1 VAGCEWCVA
10 RFDGYGGRDV
20 LVGRKAAVWGN
31 ANVTVRKRRVVDGDI
46 FVCFIITQGGIDGC
60 RGERVVVEELTIR
73 VIGECSGRLASR
85 FFKALFHRESQKY
98 YLLRIIK
105 IKGDFLAPNI
115 TDAKQYLYRTPKQSS
130 IS

>member
-73 VIGECSGRLASR
+73 VIGGWGDYIRSVVGVWLHDSR
-85 FFKALFHRESQKY
+85 F
-98 YLLRIIK
+98 
-105 IKGDFLAPNI
+105 
-115 TDAKQYLYRTPKQSS
+115 
-130 IS
+130 